1 MLSIQ
6 KSEAPKPLNI
16 RNRGSKWRDLFESM
30 RPGEWVRIP
39 KESHAR
45 ASAAAGTYM
54 RGRYSL
60 YRIDNVTGDY
70 CLLKIR

>member
-1 MLSIQ
+1 MFVIQ

-30 RPGEWVRIP
+30 RPNEWVRVP
-39 KESHAR
+39 KEGRAR
-45 ASAAAGTYM
+45 AAAAACTYM
-54 RGRYSL
+54 RGRYSM

-70 CLLKIR
+70 CLLKLR